1 MLDLD
6 PVIHQPVRLRIMA
19 SLAALHEAESAEFTF
34 LRDLLGLTDGNLG
47 AHVRKLE
54 EEGYLSVEKAFVQRK
69 PRTFIALSAKGRK
82 AFKGHVAALQSILG
96 HKR

>member
-1 MLDLD
+1 MADLD

-19 SLAALHEAESAEFTF
+19 SLASLHETEAAEFTF

-54 EEGYLSVEKAFVQRK
+54 EEGYISIEKAFVQRK
-69 PRTFIALSAKGRK
+69 PRTYIALSGKGRR
-82 AFKGHVAALQSILG
+82 AFKGHVAALQTILKG
-96 HKR
+96 

>member
-1 MLDLD
+1 MTDLD

-19 SLAALHEAESAEFTF
+19 SLASLHETEAAEFTF

-54 EEGYLSVEKAFVQRK
+54 EEGYISIEKAFVQRK
-69 PRTFIALSAKGRK
+69 PHTYIALSGKGRK
-82 AFKGHVAALQSILG
+82 AFKGHVAVLETILKG
-96 HKR
+96 QQ

>member
-1 MLDLD
+1 MADLD

-19 SLAALHEAESAEFTF
+19 SLASLHETEAAEFTF

-54 EEGYLSVEKAFVQRK
+54 EEGYISIEKAFVQRK
-69 PRTFIALSAKGRK
+69 PRTYIALSGKGRK
-82 AFKGHVAALQSILG
+82 AFKGHVAALQTILKG
-96 HKR
+96 TQ